1 MFLLRIPPFSLL
13 SCKLIYLSA
22 YLSGESL
29 FMSEHG
35 QHSLPVDGII
45 LVAGKGTRMNPFSS
59 IISKPMLPI
68 CNKPLLALLAE
79 RMSFAGFHSIILVV
93 SPVNESLIRTYF
105 SQHPLPYDTPV
116 HFVLQKEALGTG
128 HALLL
133 AQSAVSTDVAFSLAG
148 DNYLSTAFLRS
159 IAEYHLHFRPSV
171 TIALKEVP
179 LDSISQLSTVH
190 LTADNRI
197 TKIIEKPSP
206 EEVLSPIT
214 ATAAYVFEYELFDI
228 LQTIPKS
235 KRGEYEV
242 PTAFEM
248 LLASNKTLLGY
259 FADEWDHISNP
270 QDLWRFNML
279 EATGNIIAPTAQIK
293 AGVECIHTI
302 IGDQTIIGEDSVL
315 DHCLVLPNT
324 TIPPHSK
331 YTNAVLANSAT
342 GQLEILQMSSNLLKS
357 HKIQS

>member
-1 MFLLRIPPFSLL
+1 MGMLGQQQ
-13 SCKLIYLSA
+13 A
-22 YLSGESL
+22 EGER
-29 FMSEHG
+29 
-35 QHSLPVDGII
+35 QSLPVDGII
-45 LVAGKGTRMNPFSS
+45 LAAGLGTRMRPFSS
-59 IISKPMLPI
+59 IISKPMLPV

-79 RMSFAGFHSIILVV
+79 RMSFAGFHSVILVV
-93 SPVNESLIRTYF
+93 SPANELLIRTYF
-105 SQHPLPYDTPV
+105 SEHPLPYDTPV

-148 DNYLSTAFLRS
+148 DNYLSTSFLRS
-159 IAEYHLHFRPSV
+159 MAEYHLQLRPSV

-179 LDSISQLSTVH
+179 LDIIGQLSTVH
-190 LTADNRI
+190 LTNDNHI

-206 EEVLSPIT
+206 QEVLSPIT
-214 ATAAYVFEYELFDI
+214 ATAAYVFEHELFDI
-228 LQTIPKS
+228 LQSIPKS

-242 PTAFEM
+242 PTAFEV
-248 LLASNKTLLGY
+248 LLNANKPLLGY

-279 EATGNIIAPTAQIK
+279 EATGNIIAPSAQVK
-293 AGVECIHTI
+293 DGVECIHTVI
-302 IGDQTIIGEDSVL
+302 GEYAVIGDYSFL

-324 TIPPHSK
+324 IIPPHSK
-331 YTNAVLANSAT
+331 YVNAVLANSAT
-342 GQLEILQMSSNLLKS
+342 SQLEILQMSPTLLKN